1 MTVGAKPG
9 VTSKLGRAELVLAY
23 ELRQE
28 GIRRKLVARALGVS
42 VWYLDSRLKQC
53 EREGIAWIREL

>member
-1 MTVGAKPG
+1 MTRGAKPG

-23 ELRQE
+23 ELKQE
-28 GIRRKLVARALGVS
+28 GFSRKLIARALSVS

-53 EREGIAWIREL
+53 ERDGIAWIREL